1 MTMPPT
7 PSAAAGH
14 RRVALLLLAWSVP
27 QQGSAHSVSP
37 LRRTAAVITRSV
49 QMGASSN
56 PADAAAA
63 AAAAAAAT
71 TAAAATPDRISTLAS
86 RAADSLLA
94 GRAHVEPL
102 FLDGA
107 SLAKAR
113 RDMMAVL
120 GQVIREGD

>member
-1 MTMPPT
+1 M
-7 PSAAAGH
+7 
-14 RRVALLLLAWSVP
+14 
-27 QQGSAHSVSP
+27 SP

-63 AAAAAAAT
+63 AAAAAAT
-71 TAAAATPDRISTLAS
+71 TAAAAAPDRISTLAS